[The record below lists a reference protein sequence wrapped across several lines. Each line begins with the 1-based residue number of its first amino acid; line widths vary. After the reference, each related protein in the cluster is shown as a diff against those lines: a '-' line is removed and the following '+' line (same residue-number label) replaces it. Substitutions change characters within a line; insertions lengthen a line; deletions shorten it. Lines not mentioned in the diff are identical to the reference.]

1 MADFC
6 TECSLELFEKDYG
19 ELAGLSTE
27 EDTRNLLYAVV
38 ICEGCGFV
46 QVDHT
51 GKCIGGTDCMKGHRY
66 EQPAPAPAT

>member
-6 TECSLELFEKDYG
+6 KECAQKLLGKDTG
-19 ELAGLSTE
+19 DLAGITTE
-27 EDTRNLLYAVV
+27 ADTKNSLYAVV

-51 GKCIGGTDCMKGHRY
+51 GKCIGGSDCLEKHTY
-66 EQPAPAPAT
+66 SEP